1 MGLIA
6 ISWHRSSQG
15 AWVEVTV
22 PPGTE
27 AHLQLP
33 LPPNWL
39 ESGKSAAQAPGILDA
54 KESAPS
60 LRLLLGSGSYRFSTQ
75 HF

>member
-1 MGLIA
+1 MGLITV
-6 ISWHRSSQG
+6 SWHRSSHG

-33 LPPNWL
+33 LAATWL
-39 ESGKSAAQAPGILDA
+39 ESGKSAAHAPGILDA
-54 KESAPS
+54 QESAPG
-60 LRLLLGSGSYRFSTQ
+60 LRLLLGSGNYRFSTQ